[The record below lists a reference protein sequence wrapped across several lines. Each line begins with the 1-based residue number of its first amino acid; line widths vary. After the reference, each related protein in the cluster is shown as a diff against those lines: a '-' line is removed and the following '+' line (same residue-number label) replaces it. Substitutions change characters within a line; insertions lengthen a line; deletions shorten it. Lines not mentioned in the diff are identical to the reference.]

1 MKTVFFVLLVISI
14 KSCKTN
20 TVFVCGSQ
28 SGKRYHLTDQCRGL
42 SNCNYHI
49 LSTTLDSAIISGKT
63 LCKWEQ

>member
-14 KSCKTN
+14 KGCETN

-28 SGKRYHLTDQCRGL
+28 LGKRYHLTDQCRGL

-49 LSTTLDSAIISGKT
+49 IPITLDSAIQQHKT
-63 LCKWEQ
+63 LCKWER